1 MDNGFVDTQ
10 AEKRGGA
17 PYPQRMRD
25 ADFHTAEYGLL
36 YSEIGENF
44 RLAFQVA
51 VYALIANGF
60 IIAWIAQTAKDAFS
74 PTVMQIASVMPILL
88 TIFAFALYRFLLWR
102 SAIIYEYLFTIENS
116 VAADGLGWENFYR
129 KLCTEGRARSGSRS
143 IFYALFVIQLLLG
156 GTFAFVVIK
165 KFS

>member
-1 MDNGFVDTQ
+1 MDCADAAGEAMTEVLSIPH
-10 AEKRGGA
+10 A
-17 PYPQRMRD
+17 RD

-60 IIAWIAQTAKDAFS
+60 IIAWIAQTAKDEFS
-74 PTVMQIASVMPILL
+74 PTVMQIASVIPILL

-129 KLCTEGRARSGSRS
+129 KLCAEGRARQGSRS

-156 GTFAFVVIK
+156 GTFAFVVIRK
-165 KFS
+165 YI